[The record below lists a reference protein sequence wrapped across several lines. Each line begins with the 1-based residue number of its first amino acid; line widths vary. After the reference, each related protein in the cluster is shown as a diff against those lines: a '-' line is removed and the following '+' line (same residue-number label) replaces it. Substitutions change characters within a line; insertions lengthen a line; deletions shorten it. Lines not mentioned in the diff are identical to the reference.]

1 MMSRYRDLVLKLVKL
16 RHTLLDRVQA
26 FRLPVGQRTQQHTV
40 EDAEHGRVRADCQR
54 QSENG
59 HHCERRIAQEAANGI
74 SKIVNRSAPRRSIDE
89 GARQRL
95 GDVLETGT
103 SFWEGDWRPNV
114 APIQPFVSCVRIN
127 LLWPTPRE
135 RVSARI
141 RLWGLSAP
149 VGWARCIA
157 VGMPGSTAM

>member
-1 MMSRYRDLVLKLVKL
+1 MMSRYRDLVLKLAKL

-40 EDAEHGRVRADCQR
+40 EDAEHGRVRANRQR

-74 SKIVNRSAPRRSIDE
+74 SKIVHRSTPRSSIDE

-103 SFWEGDWRPNV
+103 SFWSATG
-114 APIQPFVSCVRIN
+114 APTLRQFSPFVACVRI
-127 LLWPTPRE
+127 
-135 RVSARI
+135 
-141 RLWGLSAP
+141 
-149 VGWARCIA
+149 
-157 VGMPGSTAM
+157 